1 MTKKLTTWIYN
12 ELNPNLENHNSII
25 TMANKIVLNYL
36 KECNYKNNMS
46 KNTIDLKN
54 KKNLKDALKFYIN
67 FCLKKTNEKFIKH
80 LLTSFINQNNFQKK
94 TFYCVIEEL
103 INQYELKI
111 KYLDFFDFIQNE
123 LLKSEVSK
131 IFFYN

>member
-1 MTKKLTTWIYN
+1 
-12 ELNPNLENHNSII
+12 
-25 TMANKIVLNYL
+25 MANKIVLNYL

-54 KKNLKDALKFYIN
+54 KKNLKDALKFSIK
-67 FCLKKTNEKFIKH
+67 FCLKISNEKFLKH